1 MNEIRSIPKSRS
13 TLLGWMARL
22 SSLAITSVFL
32 LILCLAVTNE
42 DKPQGPAVTVLVL
55 LALTVAASFAAWR
68 WPRAGGALVVAGGLV
83 LGVAAYSA
91 SQAFGLGSS
100 GLLSAFLYG
109 APWALV
115 GLLFWLSGGR
125 VTDGSTE

>member
-1 MNEIRSIPKSRS
+1 
-13 TLLGWMARL
+13 MARL
-22 SSLAITSVFL
+22 SSLAITSVFV

-68 WPRAGGALVVAGGLV
+68 WQRAGGALVIAGGLV

-115 GLLFWLSGGR
+115 GILFWISGGR

>member
-1 MNEIRSIPKSRS
+1 MNEIRPVPRSRG

-22 SSLAITSVFL
+22 SSLAITSVFV

-55 LALTVAASFAAWR
+55 LALTVAASFVAWR
-68 WPRAGGALVVAGGLV
+68 WQRAGGAFVVAGGLV
-83 LGVAAYSA
+83 LAVAAYSA

-109 APWALV
+109 VPWALV
-115 GLLFWLSGGR
+115 GILFWISGGR
-125 VTDGSTE
+125 VANGSRE

>member
-1 MNEIRSIPKSRS
+1 MNEIRPVPRSRG

-22 SSLAITSVFL
+22 SSLAISSVFV

-55 LALTVAASFAAWR
+55 LALTVAASFVAWR
-68 WPRAGGALVVAGGLV
+68 WQRAGGAFVVAGGLV
-83 LGVAAYSA
+83 LAVAAYSA

-109 APWALV
+109 VPWALV
-115 GLLFWLSGGR
+115 GILFWISGGR
-125 VTDGSTE
+125 VANGSRE

>member
-1 MNEIRSIPKSRS
+1 MNEIRPIPKSRG
-13 TLLGWMARL
+13 TLFGWMARL
-22 SSLAITSVFL
+22 SSLAITSVFV

-55 LALTVAASFAAWR
+55 LALTVAASFVAWR
-68 WPRAGGALVVAGGLV
+68 WQRAGGAFVVAGGLV
-83 LGVAAYSA
+83 LAVAAYSA

-115 GLLFWLSGGR
+115 GILFWISGGR
-125 VTDGSTE
+125 VANGSRE

>member
-1 MNEIRSIPKSRS
+1 MNEIRPVPRSRG

-22 SSLAITSVFL
+22 SSLAITSVFV

-55 LALTVAASFAAWR
+55 LALTVAASFVAWR
-68 WPRAGGALVVAGGLV
+68 WQRAGGAFVVAGGLV
-83 LGVAAYSA
+83 LAVAAYSA

-115 GLLFWLSGGR
+115 GILFWISGGR
-125 VTDGSTE
+125 VANGSRE

>member
-1 MNEIRSIPKSRS
+1 MNEIRPVPRSRG

-22 SSLAITSVFL
+22 SSLAISSVFV

-42 DKPQGPAVTVLVL
+42 DKPQGPAVPVLVL
-55 LALTVAASFAAWR
+55 LALTVAASFVAWR
-68 WPRAGGALVVAGGLV
+68 WQRVGGTLVIAGSLV

-91 SQAFGLGSS
+91 SQAFGLGAS
-100 GLLSAFLYG
+100 GWLSAFLYG
-109 APWALV
+109 APFALV
-115 GLLFWLSGGR
+115 GILFWISGGR

>member
-1 MNEIRSIPKSRS
+1 MNEIRPAPKSRG
-13 TLLGWMARL
+13 TLWGWTARL
-22 SSLAITSVFL
+22 SSLAITSVFV

-42 DKPQGPAVTVLVL
+42 DKPQGPAVPVLVL

-68 WPRAGGALVVAGGLV
+68 WQRAGGALVIAGGLV

-115 GLLFWLSGGR
+115 GILFWISGGR
-125 VTDGSTE
+125 VADGSME

>member
-1 MNEIRSIPKSRS
+1 MNEIRPVPKSRGA
-13 TLLGWMARL
+13 LLGWMARL
-22 SSLAITSVFL
+22 SSLAISSVFV

-42 DKPQGPAVTVLVL
+42 DKPQGPAVPVLVL
-55 LALTVAASFAAWR
+55 LALIVAASFAAWR
-68 WPRAGGALVVAGGLV
+68 WQRAGGALVVAGSLV
-83 LGVAAYSA
+83 LSIAAYSA

-115 GLLFWLSGGR
+115 GILFWISGGR
-125 VTDGSTE
+125 VADGSTE